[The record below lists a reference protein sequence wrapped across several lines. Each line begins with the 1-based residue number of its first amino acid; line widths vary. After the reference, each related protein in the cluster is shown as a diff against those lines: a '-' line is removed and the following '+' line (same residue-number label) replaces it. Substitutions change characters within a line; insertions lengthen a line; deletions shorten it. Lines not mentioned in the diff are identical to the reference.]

1 MTDCIFCKIAQGQ
14 IPVQKLAEDEHGL
27 AFPDLNPQ
35 APTHALVIPK
45 KHLASLAE
53 VGDADWPLVGALHA
67 LAVKVAKAKGLAPGG
82 FRTVTNTG
90 PDAGQT
96 VFHLHL
102 HLLGGRAMTWP
113 PG

>member
-1 MTDCIFCKIAQGQ
+1 MTDCLFCKIAQGQ
-14 IPVQKLAEDEHGL
+14 IPVKKLAEDAVAM

-35 APTHALVIPK
+35 APTHALIIPK

-53 VGDADWPLVGALHA
+53 VGPEDWPLVGALHA
-67 LAVKVAKAKGLAPGG
+67 MAVKVAGSQGLGNG
-82 FRTVTNTG
+82 YRVVTNTG
-90 PDAGQT
+90 ADSGQT

-102 HLLGGRAMTWP
+102 HLLGGRALGWP